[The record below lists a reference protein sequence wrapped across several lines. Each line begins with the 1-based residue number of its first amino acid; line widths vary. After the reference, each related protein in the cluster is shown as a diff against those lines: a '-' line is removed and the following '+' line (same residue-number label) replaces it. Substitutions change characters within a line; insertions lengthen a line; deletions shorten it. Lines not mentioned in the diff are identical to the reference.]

1 MTEVLKMGLC
11 GACTKSVHACGTG
24 EFDGEK
30 REEYYIIP
38 YKSGEENKKGK
49 AKEKKLAFPFP

>member
-1 MTEVLKMGLC
+1 MTEVLRMCLC
-11 GACTKSVHACGTG
+11 GACTKSAHACGRG

-30 REEYYIIP
+30 REKYYTIP
-38 YKSGEENKKGK
+38 CESGEENKKGK